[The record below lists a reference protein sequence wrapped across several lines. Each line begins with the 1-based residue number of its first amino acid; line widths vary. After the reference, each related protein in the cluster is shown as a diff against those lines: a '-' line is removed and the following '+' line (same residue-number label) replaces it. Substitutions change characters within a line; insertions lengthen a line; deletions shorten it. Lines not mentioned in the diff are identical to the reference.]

1 MSNFS
6 VALEAELQL
15 KKEIRRE
22 PRKWF
27 QGECS
32 EKDVKAS
39 HKHQEGRDFRAV
51 SLVFRI
57 AMYNRHLVNV
67 C

>member
-1 MSNFS
+1 M
-6 VALEAELQL
+6 ALEAELQF

-22 PRKWF
+22 PRKRF
-27 QGECS
+27 QQVCG

-39 HKHQEGRDFRAV
+39 HKHQEGKDFRAV
-51 SLVFRI
+51 SLVFR
-57 AMYNRHLVNV
+57 AEMYSRHSVNV

>member
-1 MSNFS
+1 M
-6 VALEAELQL
+6 ALEAELQF

-22 PRKWF
+22 PRKQF
-27 QGECS
+27 QRVCG

-51 SLVFRI
+51 SLVFRVE
-57 AMYNRHLVNV
+57 MYNRHSVNV